1 MFFILTIII
10 NWSQASLTFVLCLDL
25 GSYKFYYLKSL
36 KFVAIFYMVISGS
49 YYSKLS
55 IFKKWSKVVKFFFRP
70 LFIGDFGIVP
80 FKKYI

>member
-1 MFFILTIII
+1 
-10 NWSQASLTFVLCLDL
+10 
-25 GSYKFYYLKSL
+25 
-36 KFVAIFYMVISGS
+36 MVISSS
-49 YYSKLS
+49 YYSKLA